1 MWPFLSLAGHG
12 SVLSI
17 GPVQLRPRTV
27 QVEWRASGPCFPP
40 SMCPRD
46 LLGPSPGHNVQVDL
60 APSPPLLPLRF
71 SRRGTCFPPMVPPD
85 RKGRTEPPRVS
96 PRSSL
101 GPSVNH
107 RVKSLA
113 PEWRAFVREGD
124 LITCGS
130 TERHSW
136 RACFGRALLQA
147 RRCRASPRWNSSAN
161 EPTPRRCDPCEEKGR
176 LDGDERAK
184 RSVRKVDG
192 KNTCD
197 VDVRMDDGKAAAMPG
212 RSRNEKNAGS
222 ADEVLVMPNGRKTLG
237 TRRTTQDPAERANA
251 EQTLSVFASSAEY
264 IPQCQVRCE
273 ACDSRGEGDTNEPS
287 RWWDGNE

>member
-1 MWPFLSLAGHG
+1 M
-12 SVLSI
+12 
-17 GPVQLRPRTV
+17 
-27 QVEWRASGPCFPP
+27 GPCSRSDPSRFVLEPCKWSVAHQVPVFHPP
-40 SMCPRD
+40 CVHETF
-46 LLGPSPGHNVQVDL
+46 LGPSPGHNVQVDL
-60 APSPPLLPLRF
+60 APLFPPLLPLRF
-71 SRRGTCFPPMVPPD
+71 SRRLTCFPPMVPPPD

-101 GPSVNH
+101 DPSVNH
-107 RVKSLA
+107 RVKSLG
-113 PEWRAFVREGD
+113 PGGRAFVREED

-212 RSRNEKNAGS
+212 WSRDERNAGS
-222 ADEVLVMPNGRKTLG
+222 TDETLVMPNGRKTLG

-273 ACDSRGEGDTNEPS
+273 ACDSRGEGDPNVSS